1 MKWNDYFDHQ
11 VCTLCERGRVRVPLR
26 RHVESVYDYNYCYN
40 KQYYYYYYYVYNV
53 MLYNVMCI
61 M

>member
-1 MKWNDYFDHQ
+1 MTISTTKF
-11 VCTLCERGRVRVPLR
+11 VRYANAGACVYRFCALK

-40 KQYYYYYYYVYNV
+40 KHYYYYYVYNV